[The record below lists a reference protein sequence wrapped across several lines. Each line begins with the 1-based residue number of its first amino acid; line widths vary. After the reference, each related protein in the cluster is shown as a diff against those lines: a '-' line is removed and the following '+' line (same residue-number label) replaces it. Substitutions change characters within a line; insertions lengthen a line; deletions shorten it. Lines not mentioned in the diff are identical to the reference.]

1 MMYLSCHDKSST
13 LHMHDLHLCINGKI
27 LLDEISERRQTQHNS
42 TVWENKLMLHSL
54 NMTRSIQFVDRVFWF
69 ESTSSP
75 LLRGRNEQSYIHLHN
90 CNLVIFCAAKLF
102 WDPEL
107 YHRVNMAKSDSHM
120 WLRVFIWLW
129 PPLLKPGTVIMR
141 CLGEFFWSCILCQIW
156 YYTIKS
162 YTSGL
167 QIGAYICFFMVE
179 DFTVCIVF
187 FELYPR

>member
-27 LLDEISERRQTQHNS
+27 LLDEISERHQTQHNS

-141 CLGEFFWSCILCQIW
+141 CLGEFFLVLYIMSNLILHNKILYIW
-156 YYTIKS
+156 VTNWGVHLLFY
-162 YTSGL
+162 GGGFHRL
-167 QIGAYICFFMVE
+167 HC
-179 DFTVCIVF
+179 F